1 MPHMV
6 KKVTME
12 GSLLF
17 VLSLFASLVAGQ
29 GNMGTSK
36 TDFTLPKR
44 DIKAF
49 PACITDSDCASV
61 TGSEGEVADFKC
73 FQSMC
78 FPWADKR
85 LQGGQVRACSKAVD
99 LTSHS
104 TIIVLTWSTG

>member
-1 MPHMV
+1 MLHMV

-36 TDFTLPKR
+36 TDFILPKR

-61 TGSEGEVADFKC
+61 TGPEGEVADFKC

-99 LTSHS
+99 LASHS

>member
-1 MPHMV
+1 MLQMV

-17 VLSLFASLVAGQ
+17 VLSLFANLVAGQ
-29 GNMGTSK
+29 GNMGTFK
-36 TDFTLPKR
+36 ADFTLPKR
-44 DIKAF
+44 DIKSF

-85 LQGGQVRACSKAVD
+85 LQRGQVRACSKAPD
-99 LTSHS
+99 MTSHS